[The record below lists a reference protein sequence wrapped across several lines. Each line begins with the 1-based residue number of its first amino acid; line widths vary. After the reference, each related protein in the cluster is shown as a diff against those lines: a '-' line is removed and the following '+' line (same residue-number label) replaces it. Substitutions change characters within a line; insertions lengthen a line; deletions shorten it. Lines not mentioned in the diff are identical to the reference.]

1 MARRA
6 SVVLVTPAVPLLAA
20 EHPGE
25 TYALQPRRGFLQL
38 CLCLSNKTNK
48 NFFFLNHVIDE
59 GNMENA
65 AVCHMQFE
73 MENFQVCCELYIFI

>member
-6 SVVLVTPAVPLLAA
+6 SVVLVTAAVPLLAA
-20 EHPGE
+20 EPPGE

-59 GNMENA
+59 GNMES
-65 AVCHMQFE
+65 HMQFE
-73 MENFQVCCELYIFI
+73 MENFQVCCELCIFI